1 VKILNASIQITSFF
15 EQLKTAKAR
24 GLFLDYDG
32 TLAPFR
38 VERDQA
44 LPYPGVQD
52 MLKNLLTDK
61 TLRLVLI
68 TGRSVKDF
76 LFLMDLK
83 SSFEIW
89 GSHGWERRKTDGTV
103 EKGQLPALWNQ
114 ALDRA
119 FEDLKRKGWES
130 HAERKFASVALHW
143 RGFPQDEAKHMRYF
157 IIERWSRLLGDY
169 GLALQDFD
177 GGIELRAPGHDKGEA
192 VKTLL
197 AEMGPNAMCAYLGD
211 DRTDEDAFQAIRG
224 KGLGVL
230 VRENFVPTQADLWI
244 KPPEE
249 LLEFLARWKSA
260 SGL

>member
-1 VKILNASIQITSFF
+1 
-15 EQLKTAKAR
+15 
-24 GLFLDYDG
+24 
-32 TLAPFR
+32 
-38 VERDQA
+38 
-44 LPYPGVQD
+44 
-52 MLKNLLTDK
+52 
-61 TLRLVLI
+61 
-68 TGRSVKDF
+68 
-76 LFLMDLK
+76 
-83 SSFEIW
+83 
-89 GSHGWERRKTDGTV
+89 
-103 EKGQLPALWNQ
+103 
-114 ALDRA
+114 
-119 FEDLKRKGWES
+119 
-130 HAERKFASVALHW
+130 
-143 RGFPQDEAKHMRYF
+143 
-157 IIERWSRLLGDY
+157 LLGDY